1 MKQKKKEHPNKKKWF
16 CSVNT
21 VQSKI
26 GKRTT
31 GWNRK
36 PNSENSK
43 FPLFAF
49 VIKKTEVWDV
59 TTQNSYNKRIK
70 KKKKNP
76 LIWRWNHGWRLE
88 VSFGFKLT
96 RDWKK
101 AAGDYWKTTWRIL
114 YVWMRDRSILFCR
127 RIENGLLFGMFW
139 FWSDWIANYTMMS
152 QKSLLYNKWEG
163 ARDLCKARLWT
174 YHQIQH
180 KIVSYGGWDPST
192 H

>member
-1 MKQKKKEHPNKKKWF
+1 MNKWKKHENLFHKKKSSWFMKQKKKEHPKQNKWF
-16 CSVNT
+16 CRVKT

-43 FPLFAF
+43 FPLFSF
-49 VIKKTEVWDV
+49 VIKKTEVWGV

-70 KKKKNP
+70 KKKP
-76 LIWRWNHGWRLE
+76 LLWRWNHGWRLE

-101 AAGDYWKTTWRIL
+101 AEGDYWKTTWCIL
-114 YVWMRDRSILFCR
+114 YVWMRDKSIL
-127 RIENGLLFGMFW
+127 LLGGEEVAFFLECSDFGQ
-139 FWSDWIANYTMMS
+139 T
-152 QKSLLYNKWEG
+152 E
-163 ARDLCKARLWT
+163 
-174 YHQIQH
+174 
-180 KIVSYGGWDPST
+180 
-192 H
+192 